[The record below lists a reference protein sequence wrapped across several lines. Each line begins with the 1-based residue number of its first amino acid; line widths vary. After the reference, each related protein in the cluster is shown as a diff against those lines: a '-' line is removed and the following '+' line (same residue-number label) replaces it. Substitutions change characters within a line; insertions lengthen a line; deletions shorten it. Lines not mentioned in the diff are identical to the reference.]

1 MVNKSFCRYTWKLQ
15 ALLIKNFDLLGRSL
29 QNVTLTAEE
38 YMQVQMRRE
47 KIVGG
52 KPVENIQSWPFIGS
66 LGGFC
71 GGALVGDRW
80 YLTAG
85 HCCASIGSMRKKI
98 YFGTTNPWTDA
109 ARIEREVDDFVIHPD
124 FRRADLHRDLCMV
137 KLNETL
143 TFDDRVKPI
152 CLNNQE
158 LRKNDPGFVAGWGHT
173 EEGGPQSRDLMEVTV
188 PIVTNEECAAAYP
201 TRLVDHTMVCAGLP
215 QGGMDG
221 CQGDSGG
228 PFTVIDDRGHV
239 RLAGVVSWGVGCAR
253 PGWFYFFT
261 QQNFFSHLNFHC

>member
-1 MVNKSFCRYTWKLQ
+1 
-15 ALLIKNFDLLGRSL
+15 
-29 QNVTLTAEE
+29 
-38 YMQVQMRRE
+38 
-47 KIVGG
+47 
-52 KPVENIQSWPFIGS
+52 
-66 LGGFC
+66 
-71 GGALVGDRW
+71 
-80 YLTAG
+80 
-85 HCCASIGSMRKKI
+85 MRKKI

-188 PIVTNEECAAAYP
+188 PIVTNEECAAA
-201 TRLVDHTMVCAGLP
+201 
-215 QGGMDG
+215 
-221 CQGDSGG
+221 
-228 PFTVIDDRGHV
+228 
-239 RLAGVVSWGVGCAR
+239 
-253 PGWFYFFT
+253 
-261 QQNFFSHLNFHC
+261 